1 MTSIKPSPAL
11 TLSEHTSIGD
21 TISFLIEHQVGSV
34 IITAYN
40 DAQKPIGIFSERD
53 LLKWV
58 LKFGQSNL
66 WATAIGNIMTRGL
79 ITVKT
84 TEMEKANELMIKN
97 HIRHIPVVFDDD
109 DGVTRLAGMISM
121 RDAFKSLV
129 EANKTI
135 LEKYSQLD
143 IRKSVTVLARNPQS
157 RKLQSSILANRAN
170 IRFLPETSDKDE
182 IAKEARSSEAF
193 IFDIDQYSPQEWTS
207 ILKSVLEKGHSDV
220 YLLLDQLLHDQKSVT
235 ALKTMQTGGVLT
247 VFYKPIN
254 IIQYLTK
261 IEQTLTALAPHLP

>member
-34 IITAYN
+34 IITAYS
-40 DAQKPIGIFSERD
+40 DPLKPIGIFSERD

-66 WATAIGNIMTRGL
+66 WSTAIGNIMTKGL

-97 HIRHIPVVFDDD
+97 HIRHIPVVYEDD
-109 DGVTRLAGMISM
+109 DGATRLAGMISM
-121 RDAFKSLV
+121 RDSFKSLV

-135 LEKYSQLD
+135 LEKFSHLD
-143 IRKSVTVLARNPQS
+143 IKKSVTVLAKTPQS

-170 IRFLPETSDKDE
+170 IRFLPETSDQDE
-182 IAKEARSSEAF
+182 ITKEAQLSEAF
-193 IFDIDQYSPQEWTS
+193 IFDIDQYSPAEWTS
-207 ILKSVLEKGHSDV
+207 ILKKVLEKGHPDV
-220 YLLLDQLLHDQKSVT
+220 YLVLDQMLHDQKSIA
-235 ALKTMQTGGVLT
+235 ALKTMQSGGILT
-247 VFYKPIN
+247 VFHKPIN

-261 IEQTLTALAPHLP
+261 IEESLTT